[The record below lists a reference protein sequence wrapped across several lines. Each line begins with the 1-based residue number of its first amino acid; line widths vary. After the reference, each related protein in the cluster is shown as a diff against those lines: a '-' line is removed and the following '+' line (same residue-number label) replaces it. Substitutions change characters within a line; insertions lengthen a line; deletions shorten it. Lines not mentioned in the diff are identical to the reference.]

1 MGNKKNEPV
10 SDVEQKEENQTTDV
24 ETKEETEMTEA
35 APKQP
40 EMVEVYIHKGYGK
53 EDPNCYVSIN
63 GRNYIVPRG
72 VKVMVPKAVA
82 DEIARSER
90 AQRRFDQ
97 TVADL
102 LEATT
107 NNTLGK

>member
-10 SDVEQKEENQTTDV
+10 SEVEQKDANQTTDV
-24 ETKEETEMTEA
+24 TPETKMTED

-40 EMVEVYIHKGYGK
+40 EMVEVYVHKGYGK

-72 VKVMVPKAVA
+72 KNVMVPKAVA

-102 LEATT
+102 LEATA